1 MKLKKQLTVKAA
13 KKKETIQA
21 TPPPRGDNLT
31 GRKTALGKGSSS
43 AEPEPKKAVRSA
55 TQKALGLG
63 VLKAVAVPAPRK
75 PSAT

>member
-43 AEPEPKKAVRSA
+43 AEPEPKKAA
-55 TQKALGLG
+55 IQKALGLG
-63 VLKAVAVPAPRK
+63 VLKAMAGPAPRK
-75 PSAT
+75 PSPT